1 MIDTGDWKR
10 AEAIFDQD
18 ESALTAKINPF
29 GYNALQIAVE
39 LGHARFAVNTINR
52 IPLEALK
59 DRTNTGNTALNV
71 AARSDCIDA
80 ARALVQ
86 RDPDLT
92 QTRCN
97 GNRAPILEAAING
110 SKAVLQFLCSAT
122 RDEDPSPFRG
132 NDGAWVLYNAIA
144 NGLFDAAIADSFSR
158 QNACDEKAFVLI
170 KIQKVKLE
178 TSHQRRQ
185 SQ

>member
-1 MIDTGDWKR
+1 MTTQQEREGSSAGNYFDLYRATLKGDWKR

-39 LGHARFAVNTINR
+39 LGHATFAVNTINR
-52 IPLEALK
+52 MPLEALK
-59 DRTNTGNTALNV
+59 DGTNSGNTALNV
-71 AARSDCIDA
+71 AARSDCINA

-97 GNRAPILEAAING
+97 GDRAPILEAAING

-122 RDEDPSPFRG
+122 RDENPSPFRG

-144 NGLFDAAIADSFSR
+144 NGLFVYWMSG
-158 QNACDEKAFVLI
+158 
-170 KIQKVKLE
+170 
-178 TSHQRRQ
+178 RRIGA
-185 SQ
+185 SARPED